1 MDKILLTIKRFIPK
15 KIFTLLWPLY
25 HFLLGAAAN
34 IIYRWPSEKLIVIGV
49 TGTTGKTTT
58 TYLIA
63 KMLQGVGFSV
73 GYTSTAMFGDGKQE
87 WLNNKKMTM
96 VGRFFTH
103 KLLRQMVN
111 NGCQYAVIETSSEGI
126 IQYRHRFI
134 NYDFVLL
141 TCLYPEHLEAHG
153 GFEHYK
159 EAKGMLFTH
168 LKNCKTKYCDEQS
181 VIHSSISGL
190 KKTELRRIKK
200 TIVVNG
206 NDEHAGY
213 FLDFWAE
220 EKWNYRLA
228 EVGKPKPV
236 FDETVKEI
244 FATAVKT
251 NGQSFLEL
259 KEGTVVVNL
268 FGDFNRQNILAAISV
283 GLIQKLP
290 LARLVVG
297 IEKITGVPG
306 RLERIVAG
314 QPFTVIVDYAF
325 EPQAVSKLYETVAS
339 LPHHRIIHVLGSA
352 GGGRDKAR
360 RPILGEI
367 AGKFSDIMIVTDEDP
382 YDEDPLQ
389 IITAVVA
396 GAEKTSK
403 RLNENLFSILDRRE
417 AIHKALTLAQEG
429 DIVLITGKGSEQAIC
444 RARGAKEPWDDRQ
457 VCYDELGALGYKS
470 VDKSVLKP

>member
-15 KIFTLLWPLY
+15 KIFSLLWPLY

-34 IIYRWPSEKLIVIGV
+34 IVYRWPSEKLIIIGV

-63 KMLQGVGFSV
+63 KMLQGAGFKV
-73 GYTSTAMFGDGKQE
+73 GYTSTAMFGDGKTE

-103 KLLRQMVN
+103 KMLRQMIN

-134 NYDFVLL
+134 NYDIVLL
-141 TCLYPEHLEAHG
+141 TCLYPEHIEAHG
-153 GFEHYK
+153 SFAHYK
-159 EAKGMLFTH
+159 EAKGMLFAH

-181 VIHSSISGL
+181 VVHSSASGL
-190 KKTELRRIKK
+190 QKTELRRIKK

-206 NDEHAGY
+206 NDEHANY

-220 EKWNYRLA
+220 EKWIYRLV

-236 FDETVKEI
+236 FNEDVKEI
-244 FATAVKT
+244 IVNAIKA
-251 NGQSFLEL
+251 NGQSTLEF
-259 KEGTVVVNL
+259 KDGTVAVNML
-268 FGDFNRQNILAAISV
+268 GDFNRQNILAAFST
-283 GLIQKLP
+283 GLVQNLP
-290 LARLVVG
+290 LRRLAVG
-297 IEKITGVPG
+297 IENIQSVPG
-306 RLERIVAG
+306 RLERIIAG

-325 EPQAVSKLYETVAS
+325 EPQAVNKLYEAMAS
-339 LPHHRIIHVLGSA
+339 LPHNRIIHVLGSA

-360 RPILGEI
+360 RPILGQI
-367 AGKFSDIMIVTDEDP
+367 AGRFSDYMIVTDEDP

-389 IITAVVA
+389 IIAEVVA
-396 GAEKTSK
+396 GAEKTTK
-403 RLNENLFSILDRRE
+403 RLNENLFSILNRRE
-417 AIHKALTLAQEG
+417 AIHKALALATEG

-444 RARGAKEPWDDRQ
+444 RARGMKEAWDDRK
-457 VCYDELGALGYKS
+457 VCQEELEILGYKS
-470 VDKSVLKP
+470 VDK